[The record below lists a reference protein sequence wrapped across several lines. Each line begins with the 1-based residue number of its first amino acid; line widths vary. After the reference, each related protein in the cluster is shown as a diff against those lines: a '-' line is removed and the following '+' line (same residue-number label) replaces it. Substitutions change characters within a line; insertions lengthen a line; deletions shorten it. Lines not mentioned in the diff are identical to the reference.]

1 MTTGFPHSADVLQY
15 RWALWKLND
24 DGNEVRVCS
33 GKPLC
38 FAQLR
43 EARVFSTT
51 LAAQVV
57 IAGAGNKDSPLS
69 ELLDSLPANDCRY
82 GGKYFFTAEVFG
94 LVFER
99 V

>member
-1 MTTGFPHSADVLQY
+1 M
-15 RWALWKLND
+15 
-24 DGNEVRVCS
+24 
-33 GKPLC
+33 
-38 FAQLR
+38 
-43 EARVFSTT
+43 FSTT